1 MTIELVLCV
10 AFLCAG
16 CYFIGHALG
25 VDRERI
31 RNYFTMS
38 KLDDELSTAK
48 ANLAAMERELNRR
61 AEKQARYEQE
71 CG

>member
-25 VDRERI
+25 VDRERS
-31 RNYFTMS
+31 RNHFALS
-38 KLDDELSTAK
+38 KMGNELSSAK

-61 AEKQARYEQE
+61 TEKQARYEQE